1 MTPQVQAA
9 LISVAGVMIAA
20 MISAVVATRQSRRS
34 GDLQRALTEAN
45 AATQVELEQLRRELQ
60 ERARRTQRAEDAEEV
75 LKRYREPLAA
85 AAYELQLRL
94 HNILCKDFLGSCGA
108 DHERRA
114 KAEETTLFRL
124 AQYFGW
130 SEILRR
136 DIEFLSPPKAPRT
149 QKAVALKTR
158 IADCISGSS
167 GELGLTIWTDEQRAI
182 GELMIVKE
190 HDRVQCMGY
199 ARFHQEYDARFAEWC
214 DRLRAELTR
223 GEGRPRLI
231 EVHNLLVDL
240 VTTLDVGVQYTRN
253 LEKITA

>member
-1 MTPQVQAA
+1 MNDAADGMASGAYGRPMTPQVQAA

-34 GDLQRALTEAN
+34 GDLRRALTEAN

-75 LKRYREPLAA
+75 LKRYREPLTA

-94 HNILCKDFLGSCGA
+94 HDILCKDFLGSCGT

-114 KAEETTLFRL
+114 KAEETALFRL

-136 DIEFLSPPKAPRT
+136 DIEFLSP
-149 QKAVALKTR
+149 
-158 IADCISGSS
+158 
-167 GELGLTIWTDEQRAI
+167 
-182 GELMIVKE
+182 
-190 HDRVQCMGY
+190 
-199 ARFHQEYDARFAEWC
+199 
-214 DRLRAELTR
+214 
-223 GEGRPRLI
+223 
-231 EVHNLLVDL
+231 
-240 VTTLDVGVQYTRN
+240 
-253 LEKITA
+253 